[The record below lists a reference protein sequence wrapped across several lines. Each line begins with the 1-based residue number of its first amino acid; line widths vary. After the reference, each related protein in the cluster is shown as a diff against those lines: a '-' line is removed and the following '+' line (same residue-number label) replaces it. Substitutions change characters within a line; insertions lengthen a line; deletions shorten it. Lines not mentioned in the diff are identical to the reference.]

1 MSPKNTNN
9 NKKKYTLC
17 ASHAVNLFCL
27 QFSLKK
33 TKTKNSHKD
42 RFSSFWFSATT
53 VGTKWLSVMKSPATM
68 LTVPS
73 LEPGLC
79 SSTQL
84 ISVGLVDIT
93 RSFRDSVGCV
103 QMYFRS
109 TVRLI
114 PVTKNP
120 SANNI
125 NTNRRLTFLSL
136 QTDAFSAFTA
146 VVVTVCVQYSGVP
159 GLSCFF
165 RCSKASISASALHL
179 LAHQ

>member
-1 MSPKNTNN
+1 MSPKNTN

-17 ASHAVNLFCL
+17 ASHAVDLFCL

-33 TKTKNSHKD
+33 KNHKD

-79 SSTQL
+79 SFTQL

-93 RSFRDSVGCV
+93 RSFRDSDGCV

-120 SANNI
+120 SADDI
-125 NTNRRLTFLSL
+125 KKNRRLKISNSPNSSGRDKAFVCSTVEYLACR
-136 QTDAFSAFTA
+136 AFSGA
-146 VVVTVCVQYSGVP
+146 QRP
-159 GLSCFF
+159 
-165 RCSKASISASALHL
+165 
-179 LAHQ
+179 Q